1 MDEKSKIIDRAQK
14 LVQKGYLDKAIT
26 EYRRVIEKD
35 PKDATIRL
43 RIGDLYVKLNKR
55 DEAIKEY
62 GEVAKIH
69 AQKGFYLK
77 AIAVYKQI
85 LKLDEGL
92 IDIHF
97 KLAELYVKQRLA
109 ADAIAEYGILV
120 NYFDKKGKYDDAI
133 DILKRMIET
142 DPQNIGV
149 RLKLADYYRKRGS
162 AAAAIGEYV
171 VAFDGLL
178 KEGKLDS
185 AEKLY
190 QGLYL
195 DSRKDIRI
203 IEGFVELYK
212 RKGDNN
218 QIVKYYKE
226 LADLYKE
233 KGDFEKQKWVYEQ
246 ILTIFPNDSEAV
258 EILGKRV
265 PAEVSGARRA
275 PSIAVSDGKTPQE
288 SLISWPEVTI
298 DLSAETKKIKEHIA
312 IQTEEEPLIPWKEM
326 IEIIQEP
333 KPSEKAMLAEE
344 KKSDEEPP
352 PVETP
357 ELIIPEPKTEEEK
370 IEEVSLT
377 SEVEV
382 EKPAPVEETL
392 VETIEEKF
400 IPEESPLSLEEQ
412 VTPEPGKTVEQPTET
427 HEIEDLGIKEFLPEG
442 ARIVKEIE
450 VPLEEGYIDL
460 STELGLDD
468 VLDSLTES
476 WASGVQGKETFTE
489 FKQGVEKQLSREDTE
504 THYNLG
510 IAYMEMELYDDAMR
524 EFKIAM
530 KDPVFE
536 LDCYNR
542 LGLSFMAKGNYDE
555 AISSFLRGLK
565 ISRLADEE
573 RKGLMYELGL
583 AYEAAAK
590 SDDALGIYKSIYE
603 MDKAFREVSSKVNG
617 LTKKLRKDTKKVET
631 IPLKDNILEVEI
643 L

>member
-43 RIGDLYVKLNKR
+43 RIGDLYVKINKR

-92 IDIHF
+92 IEIHF
-97 KLAELYVKQRLA
+97 KLADLYVKQRLA

-133 DILKRMIET
+133 DILKKMIAT

-162 AAAAIGEYV
+162 AAAAIGEYI

-218 QIVKYYKE
+218 QTVKYYKE

-246 ILTIFPNDSEAV
+246 ILAIFPNDSEAV

-298 DLSAETKKIKEHIA
+298 DLSAETKKIKEHIV

-333 KPSEKAMLAEE
+333 KPSE
-344 KKSDEEPP
+344 DEGLPP
-352 PVETP
+352 IEMP
-357 ELIIPEPKTEEEK
+357 ELTIHEPKLD
-370 IEEVSLT
+370 EEVSLT
-377 SEVEV
+377 SEVGV

-400 IPEESPLSLEEQ
+400 IPEESPLSLKEQ
-412 VTPEPGKTVEQPTET
+412 VTPKAGKTVEQLTET
-427 HEIEDLGIKEFLPEG
+427 HGIEDLGIKEFLPEG

-536 LDCYNR
+536 FDCYNR
-542 LGLSFMAKGNYDE
+542 LGLSFMAKENYDE
-555 AISSFLRGLK
+555 AISSFLKGLK
-565 ISRLADEE
+565 VGRLAEEE

-590 SDDALGIYKSIYE
+590 SDDALEVFKSIYE
-603 MDKAFREVSSKVNG
+603 MDKTFREVSSKLNE
-617 LTKKLRKDTKKVET
+617 LTKKLRKYTKKVET